1 MEVYRHFKYEELF
14 QGMIT
19 KKENE
24 QQENDPQSRQVHSH
38 DDSYND
44 NNTSELTLSKECSEG
59 VQNQL
64 ILSESQK
71 IVTKIVADIENS
83 ESDNTNPQQK
93 KLKTDIFAQQINQSW
108 FKLGGVRALSNNK
121 KVSSD
126 CLLQNR

>member
-19 KKENE
+19 KKEGE
-24 QQENDPQSRQVHSH
+24 QQENDPQSQHAHSH

-44 NNTSELTLSKECSEG
+44 NNISELTLSKECSEG

-71 IVTKIVADIENS
+71 IVTNIVADIENS
-83 ESDNTNPQQK
+83 VSDNTNPQQK
-93 KLKTDIFAQQINQSW
+93 KQKNDIFA
-108 FKLGGVRALSNNK
+108 
-121 KVSSD
+121 
-126 CLLQNR
+126 

>member
-19 KKENE
+19 KKETE
-24 QQENDPQSRQVHSH
+24 QQENDPQSQHVHSH

-44 NNTSELTLSKECSEG
+44 NNISELTLSKECSEA

-71 IVTKIVADIENS
+71 IVTNIVAHIENS
-83 ESDNTNPQQK
+83 VSGNTNPQQK
-93 KLKTDIFAQQINQSW
+93 KQKNDIFA
-108 FKLGGVRALSNNK
+108 
-121 KVSSD
+121 
-126 CLLQNR
+126 

>member
-1 MEVYRHFKYEELF
+1 
-14 QGMIT
+14 MIT
-19 KKENE
+19 KKEAE
-24 QQENDPQSRQVHSH
+24 QQKNDPQSQQVHSH

-71 IVTKIVADIENS
+71 IVTNIVADIENS
-83 ESDNTNPQQK
+83 VSDNTNPQQEK
-93 KLKTDIFAQQINQSW
+93 QKNDIFAQQISQYWLLIN
-108 FKLGGVRALSNNK
+108 LLRGVRALSNNK